1 MLTTIIAIIVTI
13 IMLAYAFRMFNLMYR
28 TKSWFTEAVIV
39 MLCLLVLTLL
49 NPDTAIN
56 SYAINE
62 AYEDGFHDA
71 IITAKVVDY
80 NNDGYVISFG
90 DNIPEL
96 HSYTHD

>member
-13 IMLAYAFRMFNLMYR
+13 IMFAYAFRMFNLMYR

-71 IITAKVVDY
+71 IITAEVVDY
-80 NNDGYVISFG
+80 NDEGYVISFG

>member
-71 IITAKVVDY
+71 IITAEVVDY
-80 NNDGYVISFG
+80 NNEGYVISFG
-90 DNIPEL
+90 NDIPEL
-96 HSYTHD
+96 HSYTYD